1 MEINK
6 LDAYEQSISDS
17 LDNDEWVSKGHLSDQ
32 KDIFRKIA
40 KQSMAK
46 TRRITLRVT
55 EQDYE
60 LAHVKAIKAGIPY
73 QTLIS
78 SILHR
83 YLTGQ
88 LKEVG

>member
-1 MEINK
+1 MTTDK
-6 LDAYEQSISDS
+6 LDAYEKSISES
-17 LDNDEWVSKGHLSDQ
+17 LEKDEWVSVGRLSDQ
-32 KDIFRKIA
+32 KDLFRKMA
-40 KQSMAK
+40 KQSMVK
-46 TRRITLRVT
+46 TKRITLRVT

-60 LAHVKAIKAGIPY
+60 LAHVKAIKDGIPY

-88 LKEVG
+88 LNEVS